1 MAMSGASPA
10 DDPSAGTGAVGP
22 PHPGGDDR
30 TPLQGEVHPG
40 RSAVASSRSALA
52 GLIRRNLAVLRK
64 NFGEFVGRTV
74 MQPFLLVF
82 VFLYVFPSIGQGIGS
97 GGGTAGESA
106 FATVLVPGVV
116 SIAIMFQGI
125 QSVAIQMSQEFG
137 FTREIEDRVQA
148 PCPIWL
154 VAVARVLSG
163 AAQGL
168 ISAVI
173 VFPIAAVVH
182 APGVHPQFS
191 VRWWVVVTLIP
202 LSCVAMTSLGLLLG
216 TTFEP
221 RNIGVMFGFVV
232 LPLVFL
238 GGTYYQWTK
247 LAPVEVGGF
256 HWLQTL
262 VLLNPLI
269 YITEGM
275 RAGFTDLSHL
285 PLYVVYPVLLGFCA
299 LFLGL
304 GLRNFRRRVLS

>member
-1 MAMSGASPA
+1 MARSATPPVPARPA
-10 DDPSAGTGAVGP
+10 DGRITVRPA
-22 PHPGGDDR
+22 
-30 TPLQGEVHPG
+30 
-40 RSAVASSRSALA
+40 RSAAASSRSALA
-52 GLIRRNLAVLRK
+52 ALIRRDLAVLGK
-64 NFGEFVGRTV
+64 NFGEFVGRTL

-82 VFLYVFPSIGQGIGS
+82 VFLYVFPTIGQGIGS
-97 GGGTAGESA
+97 GGGRAGESA

-125 QSVAIQMSQEFG
+125 QSVAIQMSTEFG
-137 FTREIEDRVQA
+137 YTREIEDRVQA

-154 VAVARVLSG
+154 VAIARVLSG

-173 VFPIAAVVH
+173 VLPIAAVVH
-182 APGVHPQFS
+182 APGVHAELS
-191 VRWWVVVTLIP
+191 IHWWIVITLIP
-202 LSCVAMTSLGLLLG
+202 LACITMTSLGLLLG
-216 TTFEP
+216 TTFQP

-247 LAPVEVGGF
+247 LSMVHIGGF
-256 HWLQTL
+256 HWLQIL
-262 VLLNPLI
+262 VLVNPLI
-269 YITEGM
+269 YLTEGM
-275 RAGFTDLSHL
+275 RAGFTETSHM
-285 PLYVVYPVLLGFCA
+285 PLYIVYPALVGLCA